1 MIQAVPTKHN
11 QQNLQGEI
19 SHLQE
24 NLQLR
29 DQLVEQLS
37 QELFRLIKD
46 TNTTKYQADPEPNHQ
61 GEIAQLRE
69 NLRETEKQVE
79 FYQEQI
85 SVRDEEIYQLR
96 QCVQELTDRSRMLEM
111 VVQELPHI
119 YRQKFSERL
128 VPIRD
133 KVVKLKQENQRLHSE
148 TQSLSYR
155 LAVKNRRN
163 ANKIE
168 IPDLI
173 GGQGNNPIPSFGSA

>member
-1 MIQAVPTKHN
+1 MIQAIPT
-11 QQNLQGEI
+11 QQNLQTLQGEI

-46 TNTTKYQADPEPNHQ
+46 ITTEPQTDSEPNHQ
-61 GEIAQLRE
+61 GKIDQLHE
-69 NLRETEKQVE
+69 HLQETEQQVE

-96 QCVQELTDRSRMLEM
+96 QCVQELTDRSRMLEV
-111 VVQELPHI
+111 VVQQLPNI
-119 YRQKFSERL
+119 YRQKFSEKL

-133 KVVKLKQENQRLHSE
+133 KVVKLQQENQRLNSE
-148 TQSLSYR
+148 IQSLSYR

-173 GGQGNNPIPSFGSA
+173 GNQGNNPIPSFGSA

>member
-1 MIQAVPTKHN
+1 MTHTVPINNN
-11 QQNLQGEI
+11 QQSLQGEV
-19 SHLQE
+19 SRLQE
-24 NLQLR
+24 DLHLR

-46 TNTTKYQADPEPNHQ
+46 ITLKPQTDTQANHQ
-61 GEIAQLRE
+61 GGISQLQDD
-69 NLRETEKQVE
+69 LHETEQQVE

-111 VVQELPHI
+111 VVQELPNI

-128 VPIRD
+128 VPIRS
-133 KVVKLKQENQRLHSE
+133 KVIKLQQENNRLHSE
-148 TQSLSYR
+148 IQSLSYS

-173 GGQGNNPIPSFGSA
+173 GSQGNNPIPSFGSA